1 MSQICKFL
9 EAFDKE
15 EKFRVTCSLK
25 QETLWQVFMHYITDN
40 LPLCLTL
47 VTSQIDLMF
56 KQREPNVNWK
66 PMQFVVEVLTL
77 ANKG

>member
-1 MSQICKFL
+1 
-9 EAFDKE
+9 
-15 EKFRVTCSLK
+15 
-25 QETLWQVFMHYITDN
+25 MHYITDN

-47 VTSQIDLMF
+47 VTSQIDLTF